1 MVRKTLFLLLL
12 SAIAGTAMAQ
22 VQFGVRAGANFSNV
36 TAKDADDNKMS
47 TSLLPGF
54 HVGVTA
60 DMAIADEFYLQPA
73 LLFNTKGYQYKQS
86 ESSVTVALNQHPY
99 YLELPVNFIY
109 KPALG
114 NGHLLLGAGP
124 YIAYGVGG
132 RWKLK
137 AESGSSSFERDGSLE
152 FKRDYSLDSAVFGG
166 NIEDLPEKL
175 PYGKPFDLGANLLA
189 GFEFA
194 QKISIQLNGQLG
206 LLNIAPTVDGQETG
220 EVIKN
225 MQFGLSVGY
234 KF

>member
-12 SAIAGTAMAQ
+12 SSIAGAAVAQ
-22 VQFGVRAGANFSNV
+22 VQLGVRAGANFSNV
-36 TAKDADDNKMS
+36 VAKDEDGNKMS

-54 HVGVTA
+54 HAGITA
-60 DMAIADEFYLQPA
+60 DLALADEFYLQPA
-73 LLFNTKGYQYKQS
+73 LLFNTKGYQYKES

-137 AESGSSSFERDGSLE
+137 AESGSSTLTRTGSLE
-152 FKRDYSLDSAVFGG
+152 FKNDYSLDSSLFGG

-175 PYGKPFDLGANLLA
+175 PYAKPFDVGASLLA

-194 QKISIQLNGQLG
+194 QKISVQLNGQLG
-206 LLNIAPTVDGQETG
+206 LLNIAPTIDGQQTG